1 MGSYDA
7 VLTVAGLDPTG
18 GAGIAADLKVFNFF
32 KLHGLVAIT
41 AVTVQNTKG
50 VSSVEEI
57 PAKTVEEQIQAI
69 MEDFNVCA
77 TKIGMLFSKSMTEAV
92 TNTFKK
98 NSVPLVVD
106 PVMGATSGG
115 VLKEK
120 EAIEALKEALLPVTL
135 IVTPNL
141 SEAEILSGIKIK
153 DQKDAEEAA
162 RKIREY
168 GCKNVVIKGGHFS
181 REKVV
186 DTLLFQGK
194 IYQFSRE
201 KIQLKR
207 THGTGCFFS
216 AALTALIAKKE
227 PLIKAVEKAG
237 NFTKEAIEKGFNVD
251 QTRFLVP

>member
-18 GAGIAADLKVFNFF
+18 GAGIAADLKVFNYF
-32 KLHGLVAIT
+32 KLHGLVVIT

-50 VSSVEEI
+50 VSSIIEI
-57 PAKTVEEQIQAI
+57 PVKTVEEQIQTI

-77 TKIGMLFSKSMTEAV
+77 TKVGMLFSKGMTEVVAKI
-92 TNTFKK
+92 FKK
-98 NSVPLVVD
+98 NNVPLVVD
-106 PVMGATSGG
+106 PVMEATSGG
-115 VLKEK
+115 ILKEK
-120 EAIEALKEALLPVTL
+120 EALEALKEELLPVTL

-153 DQKDAEEAA
+153 NQKDAEEAA

-168 GCKNVVIKGGHFS
+168 GCENVVIKGGHFPG
-181 REKVV
+181 EKVV
-186 DTLLFQGK
+186 DTILFQGK
-194 IYQFSRE
+194 NYHFLRE
-201 KIQLKR
+201 KIELKR

-216 AALTALIAKKE
+216 AALTALIAKNE

-237 NFTKEAIEKGFNVD
+237 NFTKEAIEKGFNVGK
-251 QTRFLVP
+251 TRFLVP